1 VNAFEILYLCFGSF
15 VAIAGVA
22 MIGTYSATYPWWRN
36 HVGRMMVT
44 YAGAEVL
51 MSLLLL
57 FTVVG
62 HVSPMW
68 FRAVWFILQTA
79 VGCAFCFQTVLLVRL
94 YRQRRERATE
104 TTREEST
111 A

>member
-1 VNAFEILYLCFGSF
+1 VTWFEILYLCFGTF
-15 VAIAGVA
+15 VTASGVA
-22 MIGTYSATYPWWRN
+22 MISVYSATYAWWRN

-57 FTVVG
+57 LTVVG
-62 HVSPMW
+62 HVSPLW
-68 FRAVWFILQTA
+68 FRAVWFGLQAA
-79 VGCAFCFQTVLLVRL
+79 VGGAFCFQTVLLVRL
-94 YRQRRERATE
+94 HRQRRDRERSA
-104 TTREEST
+104 

>member
-1 VNAFEILYLCFGSF
+1 MTWFEILYLCFGSF
-15 VAIAGVA
+15 VTIAGVV
-22 MIGTYSATYPWWRN
+22 MIGTYSATYPWWRS

-44 YAGAEVL
+44 YAGAEVA

-68 FRAVWFILQTA
+68 FRAVWFALQTA
-79 VGCAFCFQTVLLVRL
+79 VGGAFCFQTVLLVRL
-94 YRQRRERATE
+94 YRQRRERETE
-104 TTREEST
+104 TREEST